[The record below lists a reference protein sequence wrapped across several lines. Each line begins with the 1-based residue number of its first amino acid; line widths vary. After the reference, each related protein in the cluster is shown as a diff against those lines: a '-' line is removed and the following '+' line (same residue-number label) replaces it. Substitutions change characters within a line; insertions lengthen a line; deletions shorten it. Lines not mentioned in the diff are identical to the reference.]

1 MKIGP
6 IFVAALFCV
15 QMTAMFVQ
23 MPPVPMARL
32 IPYTESVIRQ
42 NPDSPDAYYLLG
54 RLHSLAFAMV
64 TEVEADLRDGKPPV
78 LAGSAPDRATRE
90 TSGRLKA
97 SDIDHANKSIA
108 NYKRAVELAPDS
120 ALYHFSLGWMEEQC
134 SHFAGQLGSRSGPD
148 WIDQALAEYRTAYRL
163 ALPADSKLSSHL
175 RPYLA
180 DEAGTAILEILK
192 QRSGSQEE
200 IAEISK
206 TVADLRRRPLAVTPL
221 IFSLNSGAALP
232 DLLSDRQVGF
242 DLDGFGAG
250 RRWPWVRPDTCIL
263 VWDPNR
269 TGRITSGRQLF
280 GSVTWWMFWR
290 NGYEPLAALD
300 DNRDGVLSGA
310 ELRGIAVWR
319 DANSNGIADP
329 GEVVPVEGFGIV
341 EIAVKPRQIDGAL
354 QRNGGIKLRDGRSL
368 TTFDWTPVSV
378 GTDTASAYPRIRLPI
393 AANSFIMALRASW
406 NSLTLGL
413 PDLR

>member
-1 MKIGP
+1 M
-6 IFVAALFCV
+6 
-15 QMTAMFVQ
+15 
-23 MPPVPMARL
+23 
-32 IPYTESVIRQ
+32 
-42 NPDSPDAYYLLG
+42 
-54 RLHSLAFAMV
+54 
-64 TEVEADLRDGKPPV
+64 
-78 LAGSAPDRATRE
+78 
-90 TSGRLKA
+90 
-97 SDIDHANKSIA
+97 
-108 NYKRAVELAPDS
+108 
-120 ALYHFSLGWMEEQC
+120 
-134 SHFAGQLGSRSGPD
+134 
-148 WIDQALAEYRTAYRL
+148 
-163 ALPADSKLSSHL
+163 
-175 RPYLA
+175 
-180 DEAGTAILEILK
+180 
-192 QRSGSQEE
+192 
-200 IAEISK
+200 
-206 TVADLRRRPLAVTPL
+206 AVTPL
-221 IFSLNSGAALP
+221 IFSLKPNASLS

-242 DLDGFGAG
+242 DLDGFATG
-250 RRWPWVRPDTCIL
+250 RQWPWVRADTCIL

-290 NGYEPLAALD
+290 NGYEPLGALD

-310 ELRGIAVWR
+310 ELKGIAVWR